1 LKRPRRASHPLLER
15 VLPRLAPLGAP
26 RGRAMFGGWGIYI
39 DDVFMGLI
47 AYDALYFKVDDA
59 NRADYQAEGVGPFV
73 YTGYSRPIEMSY
85 WEVPSHVIE
94 DADRL
99 TDWAAKALAAARRSR
114 AAKGARSSARQRA
127 RRRR

>member
-1 LKRPRRASHPLLER
+1 MSRAPRATHPLLER
-15 VLPRLAPLGAP
+15 VLPRLTPLGEP

-59 NRADYQAEGVGPFV
+59 NRADYQAEGVGPFI
-73 YTGYSRPIEMSY
+73 YTGQSKPIEMSY
-85 WEVPSHVIE
+85 WEVPSHIVD

-99 TDWAAKALAAARRSR
+99 NAWAAKSLAAARRAR
-114 AAKGARSSARQRA
+114 AAKAKRSA
-127 RRRR
+127 RRRAFTL